1 MLPVLLQT
9 DQELR
14 MYLEYEMKKALLIAS
29 FVALAV
35 SGTTQAAGDAA
46 AGKTKSAACA
56 ACHGADGNSGA
67 NPLWPKLAGQHPE
80 YIAKQL
86 HDFKANQ
93 RKDATMAPMAA
104 PLKDQDIDDLA
115 AYFSSLSRKIGEA
128 AADKVELGQ
137 SLYRSGSSNGAS
149 ACTGCHGPSGDG
161 NGPANFPA
169 LSGQS
174 AAYVAKQLKGFR
186 SGTRSNDLNGMMAD
200 VASKL
205 TDEEIEAV
213 SQYVQGLH

>member
-1 MLPVLLQT
+1 
-9 DQELR
+9 
-14 MYLEYEMKKALLIAS
+14 MKKALLIAS

-35 SGTTQAAGDAA
+35 SGVAQAAGDAE

-67 NPLWPKLAGQHPE
+67 NPLWPKLAGQHPK

-86 HDFKANQ
+86 HDFKDNK
-93 RKDATMAPMAA
+93 RTDATMAPMAA
-104 PLKDQDIDDLA
+104 PLQDQDIEDLA
-115 AYFSSLSRKIGEA
+115 AYFSGLSRSIGEA
-128 AADKVELGQ
+128 AADKVALGQ
-137 SLYRSGSSNGAS
+137 SLYRAGSSNGAP
-149 ACTGCHGPSGDG
+149 ACNGCHGPDGHG

-174 AAYVAKQLKGFR
+174 AAYVAKQLRDFR
-186 SGTRSNDLNGMMAD
+186 SGARNNDLNGMMAG
-200 VASKL
+200 VAAKL